1 MFFESQC
8 PSYPGSRLDVQRHY
22 LEDKRAGYAFMNP
35 DPQDERGNRILQ
47 GLRGLRAF
55 IANTIVAER
64 RWSRRPIVAVT
75 ESMAGRTETA
85 EWV

>member
-1 MFFESQC
+1 MFFESQY
-8 PSYPGSRLDVQRHY
+8 PSYPGSRLDVQRQY
-22 LEDKRAGYAFMNP
+22 LEDKRVGYAFMNP
-35 DPQDERGNRILQ
+35 DPRDNRENRFSQ

-64 RWSRRPIVAVT
+64 RRSRRPIVAVT
-75 ESMAGRTETA
+75 ESMAGNTERA